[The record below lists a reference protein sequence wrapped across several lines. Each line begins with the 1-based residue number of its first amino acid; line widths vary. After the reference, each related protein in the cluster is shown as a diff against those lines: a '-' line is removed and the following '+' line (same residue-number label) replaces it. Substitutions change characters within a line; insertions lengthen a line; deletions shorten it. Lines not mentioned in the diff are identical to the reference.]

1 MRKVGQNRGLDQNR
15 GLEGSGAS
23 SRPRLLGM
31 VALLASAAVTAAGME
46 PTNAIRRPHPK
57 QDATQRAPAA
67 LDALKLP
74 PSPLAADGS
83 G

>member
-1 MRKVGQNRGLDQNR
+1 MREVGQNRGM
-15 GLEGSGAS
+15 EGSSAS

-31 VALLASAAVTAAGME
+31 VGLLASAAVTAAGME
-46 PTNAIRRPHPK
+46 PTNAIRKPHPK
-57 QDATQRAPAA
+57 QDATQRAPAS